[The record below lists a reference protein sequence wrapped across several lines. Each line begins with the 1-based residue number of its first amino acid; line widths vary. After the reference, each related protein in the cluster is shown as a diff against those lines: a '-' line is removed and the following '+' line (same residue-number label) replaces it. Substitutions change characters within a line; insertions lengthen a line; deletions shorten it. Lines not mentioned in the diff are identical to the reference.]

1 MLRLV
6 RTVGCLLLMYAL
18 VTAITA
24 RVGFSQSGAS
34 KSAGGCQPYELFFLP
49 RLRRGG
55 RLGAQQVTKTSALVA
70 RGVRLKRGSREIL
83 RGVDLHA
90 EAGELVALMGLSGS
104 GKTTMLRVIAGLEPR
119 DAGEVSAAKVGM
131 VFQFHYLF
139 EHLCAIDN
147 VTLAPTQVLG
157 VPMIDARRRALQ
169 LLDQLGVG
177 HRAQALPRELSG
189 GEAQRVAIARALAVD
204 PPLLLLDEP
213 TASLDPARRNDLGEA
228 LLQLAKSGRALV
240 MTSHDDDFVRDFATR
255 VVVLANGEVVE
266 QGDPQR
272 ILSSPQHPATKELLQ
287 IERARKK

>member
-1 MLRLV
+1 M
-6 RTVGCLLLMYAL
+6 
-18 VTAITA
+18 
-24 RVGFSQSGAS
+24 
-34 KSAGGCQPYELFFLP
+34 
-49 RLRRGG
+49 
-55 RLGAQQVTKTSALVA
+55 
-70 RGVRLKRGSREIL
+70 RLKRGSREIL

-90 EAGELVALMGLSGS
+90 DAGELVALMGLSGS

-147 VTLAPTQVLG
+147 VTLAPIEVLRIS
-157 VPMIDARRRALQ
+157 PRRARQRAQQ

-177 HRAQALPRELSG
+177 HRADALPRELSG

-213 TASLDPARRNDLGEA
+213 TASLDPGAQQRSRRGA
-228 LLQLAKSGRALV
+228 ACSWRRSGRALV
-240 MTSHDDDFVRDFATR
+240 MTSHDDDFVREFATR

-266 QGDPQR
+266 QGDPQTV
-272 ILSSPQHPATKELLQ
+272 LTSPQHPATRRAIAAARASVGSRCT
-287 IERARKK
+287 IEQFGPVAQW